1 MSTIDTPQPQSRRA
15 GPDQPAIRRRVTA
28 AVFAAATALVL
39 SACSNDTA
47 DPGAGSPGSAPGTG
61 MMMESSTASS
71 SSPAAAGQHNDAD
84 VMFVTMMIPH
94 HQGAIEMAD
103 LALAQ
108 AESPEIKKLAGE
120 IKAAQDPEI
129 RQMQGWLQQWGV
141 PASSSSAPMSG
152 MNHAGM
158 APGSMGEMAGM
169 GSADMAKLKAAK
181 GTEFDR
187 LFLTQMI
194 AHHKGAI
201 DMSNAVLANGSDPQV
216 KALARNIASAQQTEI
231 TTMQQLLGGQ

>member
-1 MSTIDTPQPQSRRA
+1 
-15 GPDQPAIRRRVTA
+15 
-28 AVFAAATALVL
+28 
-39 SACSNDTA
+39 
-47 DPGAGSPGSAPGTG
+47 
-61 MMMESSTASS
+61 
-71 SSPAAAGQHNDAD
+71 
-84 VMFVTMMIPH
+84 
-94 HQGAIEMAD
+94 MAD

-141 PASSSSAPMSG
+141 PASGSSAPMSG

-201 DMSNAVLANGSDPQV
+201 DMANAVLANGSDPQV

-231 TTMQQLLGGQ
+231 TTMQQLLGGR